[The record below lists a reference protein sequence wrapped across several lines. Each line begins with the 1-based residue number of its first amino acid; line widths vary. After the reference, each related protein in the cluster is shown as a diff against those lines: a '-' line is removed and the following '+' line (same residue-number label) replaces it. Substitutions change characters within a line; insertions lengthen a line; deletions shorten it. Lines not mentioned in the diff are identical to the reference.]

1 MTQTVKRLLG
11 GPGIIE
17 LNVTLIMTLRS
28 RADGF
33 YVSKLLKLAPD
44 FTVIYDLIRV
54 TQGHEQSS
62 LQLLIFV
69 AALRQIIIPW

>member
-1 MTQTVKRLLG
+1 
-11 GPGIIE
+11 
-17 LNVTLIMTLRS
+17 MTLRS

-44 FTVIYDLIRV
+44 LTVIYDLIRV

-62 LQLLIFV
+62 LQLLCIRWFEHKSQRDGTLPHLIFV
-69 AALRQIIIPW
+69 TALRQIIIPW